1 MAKLRGEATLSRQ
14 GETRRASPKA
24 RKAIPAEARVPKPA
38 RACDKSDEQAAHAP
52 RAQKPAQTPGELR
65 RPTEAN
71 RSTAMPAAPRRKK
84 AEARAAAR
92 PRAGR
97 RATQVPAEGST
108 KRSAIPFVP
117 PKAPAVKDVV
127 TEQRAPRVA
136 SPHDATPKRA
146 SPPRAPMPAD
156 SHATTAKR
164 AAQEQGVAPSNALTP
179 KRVAPALPIPRAVPS
194 AGNQANTQARL
205 MELHW
210 GDSPPPPSSMAQ
222 SMVQRWVRR
231 GDALLRHL
239 AEHGVARHEYRA
251 DLNQRRFVW
260 ISPEGR
266 VSAEAQA
273 QALCSYV
280 TTTGVLTM
288 AWADPLTRS
297 AAVARLDGV
306 PAERDDM
313 DEEDAWQ
320 IAMDAADRVHAEY
333 LYRVTTPHAWY
344 FLALGHLT
352 FSPRRASFRPAPP
365 AVPVI
370 RNLADTREAIESRAE
385 PSDVVRARLTSV
397 GRSLL
402 QEAAYAYRGT
412 DWVSRLERTGK
423 CLLQL
428 ADRLP
433 RGSYFSVAAGRTV
446 AEWLS
451 RDVIIEI
458 SQALVLLEDEWVLFS

>member
-1 MAKLRGEATLSRQ
+1 MAKLRGEATLTSQ
-14 GETRRASPKA
+14 GGTRRASPKA
-24 RKAIPAEARVPKPA
+24 RKASPGEARAPKPDRA
-38 RACDKSDEQAAHAP
+38 RDKSDEQAALAHA
-52 RAQKPAQTPGELR
+52 RKPSKTPGARR
-65 RPTEAN
+65 RPAKAK
-71 RSTAMPAAPRRKK
+71 RSSAIPAATRREKPD
-84 AEARAAAR
+84 ARASA
-92 PRAGR
+92 P
-97 RATQVPAEGST
+97 QMPAEGST
-108 KRSAIPFVP
+108 KRSAIPFMP
-117 PKAPAVKDVV
+117 PKAPAVKNV
-127 TEQRAPRVA
+127 
-136 SPHDATPKRA
+136 ATPKRA
-146 SPPRAPMPAD
+146 APPRVAAPNHATSKRASPTNAPVLVD
-156 SHATTAKR
+156 SNATTAKR
-164 AAQEQGVAPSNALTP
+164 AAQHQGVAPSNAVTP
-179 KRVAPALPIPRAVPS
+179 KRVAPALQFPRAAPS
-194 AGNQANTQARL
+194 DGHQADTQARL

-210 GDSPPPPSSMAQ
+210 GDSPPPPSSMAT

-239 AEHGVARHEYRA
+239 AEHGVARHEYRV
-251 DLNQRRFVW
+251 DLNQQRFVW

-273 QALCSYV
+273 QVICSYV

-306 PAERDDM
+306 HAERDDV

-320 IAMDAADRVHAEY
+320 IAMEAADRVHAEY
-333 LYRVTTPHAWY
+333 MYRVTTPHAWY

-352 FSPRRASFRPAPP
+352 FNPRRASFRPAPP
-365 AVPVI
+365 VGTVI
-370 RNLADTREAIESRAE
+370 RNLANTREAIESRAE
-385 PSDVVRARLTSV
+385 PTDVVRARLSSV

-402 QEAAYAYRGT
+402 QEAAYTYRGT

-433 RGSYFSVAAGRTV
+433 RGSFFSVAAGRTV

-451 RDVIIEI
+451 RDVTIEI
-458 SQALVLLEDEWVLFS
+458 SQALVLLEDEWALFS